1 MVTYETIKKDIFKGE
16 GYGTV
21 LSKIINE
28 PSNKKVIEDSGCV
41 FESLNAAVRAL
52 SKSSVP
58 AMEIASPI
66 ENFISHTKTNAA
78 DVSAADMLFILL
90 VTMPNHELLDNL
102 LVDSGSSIDE
112 VLKLMEKTVSSDL
125 YNTVMGQYNKVKAEI
140 EESEGFDLSS
150 LTDLTAQ
157 VASEP
162 VKFIGREDIID
173 QTILILNRKLKHN
186 VLHVGEPGVG
196 KTACTLGLAQK
207 IVNGDVPDNLKGMKV
222 YSLDVASLIAGS
234 SIRGAMEEALIN
246 VLDFVSRE
254 PSILYID
261 EIHTISGTGSTMGS
275 SMDIA
280 NILKPYLSNGGSLRI
295 IGATTNAEYRKRIE
309 SDKAL
314 ARRFQVVPIQEPSV
328 ADTIAILKGLK
339 PDFEKYHKVKYS
351 TKVLTEAVELSAKY
365 VRNKF
370 LPDKAIDIIDL
381 AGSKKSL
388 AGEKAVDVSTIR
400 QMVEEMSGMPIGKQ
414 VDEGDKLKSLEVN
427 IGNRVFGQDEAVK
440 EIVRC
445 VKLSKAGLNE
455 DNKPIASFLFVGPT
469 GVGKTEVAKALADEL
484 DVALLRFDMSEY
496 ADKMAVSKFVG
507 ASAGYVGYEDGG
519 LLVNKVRDNPYSVLL
534 LDEIEKADPSIFNTL
549 LQVMDNATL
558 TDNKG
563 NVADFRNIVIIM
575 TSNAGARDIKKK
587 GLGFNTPSVQ
597 VDKSAMD
604 NAVKAVFTPEFRGRL
619 TSVVAFREINVEMAE
634 RIAGKQLNI
643 LSEKLKKKKVTVS
656 FDDTLLKAIAASSN
670 YEQSGGRALV
680 STVDEKIKPLFVDE
694 LLFGRLKNGGK
705 VKIKAIDNVYSL
717 EISAKY

>member
-1 MVTYETIKKDIFKGE
+1 MVTYETIKKDIFNGE

-41 FESLNAAVRAL
+41 FEALNAAVRAL
-52 SKSSVP
+52 SKNFVP

-90 VTMPNHELLDNL
+90 VTMPTHELLGTL
-102 LVDSGSSIDE
+102 LVDSGSSVDE
-112 VLKLMEKTVSSDL
+112 VLRLMKKTVSSDL
-125 YNTVMGQYNKVKAEI
+125 YNTVMRQYNKAKAEI
-140 EESEGFDLSS
+140 EESEDIDLSS

-261 EIHTISGTGSTMGS
+261 EIHTISSGTGSTTGS

-280 NILKPYLSNGGSLRI
+280 SILKPYLSNGGSLRI

-314 ARRFQVVPIQEPSV
+314 ARRFQVVLIQEPSV

-351 TKVLTEAVELSAKY
+351 VKVLTEAVELSAKY
-365 VRNKF
+365 IRNKF

-414 VDEGDKLKSLEVN
+414 VDEGDRLKSLEVN

-469 GVGKTEVAKALADEL
+469 G
-484 DVALLRFDMSEY
+484 
-496 ADKMAVSKFVG
+496 
-507 ASAGYVGYEDGG
+507 
-519 LLVNKVRDNPYSVLL
+519 
-534 LDEIEKADPSIFNTL
+534 
-549 LQVMDNATL
+549 
-558 TDNKG
+558 
-563 NVADFRNIVIIM
+563 
-575 TSNAGARDIKKK
+575 
-587 GLGFNTPSVQ
+587 
-597 VDKSAMD
+597 
-604 NAVKAVFTPEFRGRL
+604 
-619 TSVVAFREINVEMAE
+619 
-634 RIAGKQLNI
+634 
-643 LSEKLKKKKVTVS
+643 
-656 FDDTLLKAIAASSN
+656 
-670 YEQSGGRALV
+670 
-680 STVDEKIKPLFVDE
+680 
-694 LLFGRLKNGGK
+694 
-705 VKIKAIDNVYSL
+705 
-717 EISAKY
+717 